1 MKKLVAILIVLL
13 STCIVVSPTS
23 TLSAAGTTVVVKITE
38 AQLNK
43 GVPLTDSFGTVS
55 KLYADIQEGR
65 LAFSGTVKTTAGTA
79 KVVIFIRATVSKGQ
93 MFWNMVSATV
103 NGRAVP
109 AALVKRV
116 NQTYAPVIRLN
127 IASYLSA
134 YSSYKVVSVRMT
146 RNTIFITLSK

>member
-1 MKKLVAILIVLL
+1 MKKLIVIAVILLA
-13 STCIVVSPTS
+13 TCTFAWPVI
-23 TLSAAGTTVVVKITE
+23 TLNAAGTTVVVKITE

-65 LAFSGTVKTTAGTA
+65 LAFSGNVKTTRGTA
-79 KVVIFIRATVSKGQ
+79 RVVIYIKATVQNGQ

-103 NGRAVP
+103 NGKAVP
-109 AALVKRV
+109 ASIVKKV
-116 NQTYAPVIRLN
+116 NQTYAPMIRIN
-127 IASYLSA
+127 IASYLGA
-134 YSSYKVVSVRMT
+134 YSGYKIKSVRMT